1 MRNIAIVQARMGSS
15 RLPKKALLPI
25 NGIPIIQW
33 ILERLMGC
41 HELDS
46 IVFAIP
52 NSKKDD
58 VLYDFLLSKKVKIF
72 RGSENDV
79 LSRIYHAAMRYDAEN
94 VIRICAD
101 NPFIDPKS
109 IDDLILFFEKKRCDY
124 AYNHIPKNNLYP
136 DGIGAEIVSFETLK
150 KINNEANT
158 NEQREH
164 IFNFIWNNPDIFEIQ
179 TFNPSEEWMI
189 RPDLRL
195 DIDTRDDYDEYSD
208 LDLGP
213 ESDLKNI
220 IAYKDKI
227 LSFK

>member
-1 MRNIAIVQARMGSS
+1 MAS
-15 RLPKKALLPI
+15 AL
-25 NGIPIIQW
+25 
-33 ILERLMGC
+33 
-41 HELDS
+41 
-46 IVFAIP
+46 
-52 NSKKDD
+52 
-58 VLYDFLLSKKVKIF
+58 
-72 RGSENDV
+72 
-79 LSRIYHAAMRYDAEN
+79 
-94 VIRICAD
+94 
-101 NPFIDPKS
+101 
-109 IDDLILFFEKKRCDY
+109 
-124 AYNHIPKNNLYP
+124 
-136 DGIGAEIVSFETLK
+136 IVSLETLK

>member
-1 MRNIAIVQARMGSS
+1 MKNIAVIQARMGSS

-33 ILERLMGC
+33 ILERLMC
-41 HELDS
+41 CQELDL

-79 LSRIYHAAMRYDAEN
+79 LSRIYHAAMRYDADN

-124 AYNHIPKNNLYP
+124 AYNHIPKNNL
-136 DGIGAEIVSFETLK
+136 
-150 KINNEANT
+150 
-158 NEQREH
+158 
-164 IFNFIWNNPDIFEIQ
+164 
-179 TFNPSEEWMI
+179 
-189 RPDLRL
+189 
-195 DIDTRDDYDEYSD
+195 
-208 LDLGP
+208 
-213 ESDLKNI
+213 
-220 IAYKDKI
+220 
-227 LSFK
+227 